1 MFGYMTF
8 ESVIT
13 GLLVILVIQLFQIR
27 TILITKLDW
36 VNTHLIEVR
45 DSSNEI
51 FDKIENIDL
60 D

>member
-1 MFGYMTF
+1 MTF

-45 DSSNEI
+45 DSSNRI